1 MNSVA
6 EFIRNLWI
14 KARLKA
20 PPSVQRTLIVRLHK
34 VKEIVRFVVRPYLP
48 VYQIS
53 GQGQGGPLDVT
64 YAGLEYA
71 KPFLKSLLFAEDPV
85 EQRVGQIPFW
95 RRDELANLSSGD
107 VIVVEAARHV
117 IDKLPRQKAI
127 VLPQY
132 VHHILDVR
140 GDWQDVR
147 GRFHRSVRNYE
158 LRLMRKY
165 DYQYAVS
172 HDDRDFEEFY
182 RQMYS
187 PTMDDRHGELS
198 SLLSFTEAYQY
209 FRQGWLF
216 RVTRD
221 GTWVSGAVCHPAQ
234 NTVWVDIGGVRDADL
249 QLIKEGAM
257 AALYYVAIHW
267 ANQHE
272 YDAVNFLGSG
282 PYMGI
287 GMFQYK
293 RKWGGTI
300 SVPPHLHRQI
310 WIKVRRSTPAVSR
323 FLKETPFVVVDGN
336 GKLHGL
342 IVVDD
347 LHSVSDEIREGWE
360 KQYATPG
367 LSSLLIRPVG
377 YFTEDLTSASDSGLS
392 RYAGPSDDS

>member
-6 EFIRNLWI
+6 EFIHNLWI

-20 PPSVQRTLIVRLHK
+20 PPSVQRKLIVRLHK
-34 VKEIVRFVVRPYLP
+34 VKEIVRLVVRPYLP

-64 YAGLEYA
+64 YVGLEYA
-71 KPFLKSLLFAEDPV
+71 KPFLKSLLFTENPAER
-85 EQRVGQIPFW
+85 RVGQIPFW

-107 VIVVEAARHV
+107 VIVVEAARHL

-132 VHHILDVR
+132 VHHILDAR
-140 GDWQDVR
+140 GEWQDVR
-147 GRFHRSVRNYE
+147 RRFHKSVRNYE
-158 LRLMRKY
+158 LRLMRKHG
-165 DYQYAVS
+165 YQHAVS

-187 PTMDDRHGELS
+187 PTMDDRHGEQS
-198 SLLSFTEAYQY
+198 SPMSFTEAYQY

-221 GTWVSGAVCHPAQ
+221 GTWVSGVVCHPAQ
-234 NTVWVDIGGVRDADL
+234 NTVCVDIGGVRDADL

-267 ANQHE
+267 ANQHG
-272 YDAVNFLGSG
+272 YDAVNFLGTG
-282 PYMGI
+282 PYLGI

-293 RKWGGTI
+293 RKWGGAI

-310 WIKVRRSTPAVSR
+310 WIRVRRSTPAVAQ

-347 LHSVSDEIREGWE
+347 PHSVSDEIREGWE
-360 KQYATPG
+360 KRYSTPG
-367 LSSLLIRPVG
+367 LSSLLIRPVRT
-377 YFTEDLTSASDSGLS
+377 YTEDPTNESDSGLS
-392 RYAGPSDDS
+392 ISICGAE